1 MAVEHFTSTKVKL
14 NYNNLPLPKIDVIKL
29 FFSLG
34 FRFYLNSIIS
44 LGLLRLIFN
53 DAKII
58 KFSIFLYSV
67 LGIILMVSF
76 FFVLLKFG
84 ETNKMNLF
92 YIRRFI
98 IQPIFI
104 MLFIPAFYYQKKM
117 KQNLPWFFSNF
128 WTFLIRKNA
137 FLFLYLCSFFW
148 NLLLL
153 FNNYL
158 I

>member
-1 MAVEHFTSTKVKL
+1 MLQNLLKNKLNLAAIFFLILLLVAIRAFEDTIFYDPFLDYFKL
-14 NYNNLPLPKIDVIKL
+14 NYNNLPLPQINVIRL
-29 FFSLG
+29 FLSLG

-44 LGLLRLIFN
+44 ILLLRLIFN

-58 KFSIFLYSV
+58 KFSIFLYSFF
-67 LGIILMVSF
+67 GIILMVSF

-117 KQNLPWFFSNF
+117 K
-128 WTFLIRKNA
+128 
-137 FLFLYLCSFFW
+137 
-148 NLLLL
+148 
-153 FNNYL
+153 
-158 I
+158 